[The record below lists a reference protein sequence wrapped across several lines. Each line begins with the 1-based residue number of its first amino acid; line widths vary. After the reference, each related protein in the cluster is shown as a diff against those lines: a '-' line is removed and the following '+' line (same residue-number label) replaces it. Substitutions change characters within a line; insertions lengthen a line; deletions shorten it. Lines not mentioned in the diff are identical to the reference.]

1 MGWPKRL
8 QFLWNI
14 LNRILSWEI
23 LFLSLTLNFIYRV
36 LTVLHVVLPPCSHL
50 QQVLKCLQMV
60 AAGQSLQ
67 KMALQSRTR
76 HPQYLQQGQAQGS
89 PVPTQPRPQV
99 TTRVRGT
106 TCPMCDMWDSRRRS
120 ASPPTV
126 GRGTRWPPV
135 LAPPVPV
142 AWSASVRSV
151 SYILHISPTGSHK
164 LYWNSF
170 VFISY
175 NLILFRL
182 NPLTV
187 WKIRDVFMRWTWR
200 KMRLALA
207 WQWLDTSVRRV
218 GCCFVAANLEIMTI
232 MTICTQRVCV
242 GYLSR
247 RLSREAWRMC
257 RGESCQMIK
266 W

>member
-14 LNRILSWEI
+14 LNRTLSWEI
-23 LFLSLTLNFIYRV
+23 LFLPLTLNFIYRV
-36 LTVLHVVLPPCSHL
+36 LTVLHVVLPQCSHQ

-99 TTRVRGT
+99 TIRVRGT
-106 TCPMCDMWDSRRRS
+106 TCPMCDTWDSRRRS

-151 SYILHISPTGSHK
+151 SYISHLVDHINCNETHLS
-164 LYWNSF
+164 LYP
-170 VFISY
+170 I
-175 NLILFRL
+175 
-182 NPLTV
+182 
-187 WKIRDVFMRWTWR
+187 TWFH
-200 KMRLALA
+200 LGWIH
-207 WQWLDTSVRRV
+207 WQFGRSEMCLWGGPGEKWDWPWPDSGWIHLWEGWV
-218 GCCFVAANLEIMTI
+218 VAANLEIITI
-232 MTICTQRVCV
+232 TTICTQRVCV

>member
-120 ASPPTV
+120 ASPPTA

-151 SYILHISPTGSHK
+151 SYKYHK
-164 LYWNSF
+164 NCVETHLS
-170 VFISY
+170 SY
-175 NLILFRL
+175 LITWFYVLFRL

-218 GCCFVAANLEIMTI
+218 GCC
-232 MTICTQRVCV
+232 C
-242 GYLSR
+242 
-247 RLSREAWRMC
+247 
-257 RGESCQMIK
+257 
-266 W
+266 

>member
-14 LNRILSWEI
+14 LNRTLSWEI
-23 LFLSLTLNFIYRV
+23 LFLPLTLNFIYRV
-36 LTVLHVVLPPCSHL
+36 LTVLHVVLPQCSHQ

-76 HPQYLQQGQAQGS
+76 HPQYLQQSQAQGS
-89 PVPTQPRPQV
+89 PVPTQTRPRV

-106 TCPMCDMWDSRRRS
+106 TCSMCDTWDSRRRS

-126 GRGTRWPPV
+126 GPGTRWPPV

-151 SYILHISPTGSHK
+151 SYISH
-164 LYWNSF
+164 LVDHLNCNETHLS
-170 VFISY
+170 SY

-218 GCCFVAANLEIMTI
+218 GCC
-232 MTICTQRVCV
+232 C
-242 GYLSR
+242 
-247 RLSREAWRMC
+247 
-257 RGESCQMIK
+257 
-266 W
+266 

>member
-14 LNRILSWEI
+14 LSRTLSWEI
-23 LFLSLTLNFIYRV
+23 LFLPLTLNFIYRV
-36 LTVLHVVLPPCSHL
+36 LTVLHVVLPQCSHQ

-76 HPQYLQQGQAQGS
+76 HPQYLRQSQAQGS
-89 PVPTQPRPQV
+89 PVPTQPRPRV

-106 TCPMCDMWDSRRRS
+106 TCPMCDTWDSRRRS

-151 SYILHISPTGSHK
+151 SYISRLVDHINCIK
-164 LYWNSF
+164 L
-170 VFISY
+170 IC
-175 NLILFRL
+175 LPI
-182 NPLTV
+182 
-187 WKIRDVFMRWTWR
+187 TWFY
-200 KMRLALA
+200 LGWIH
-207 WQWLDTSVRRV
+207 WQFGRSEMCLWGGPGEKWDWPWPDSGWIHLWEGWV
-218 GCCFVAANLEIMTI
+218 VAANLEIMTI